1 MSPHYIDSMG
11 KITSLDVA
19 RKAGVSQSAVSRTFT
34 EGASVSKVMA
44 KKVRK
49 AAHELDYRPNILA
62 RSLITGRSRIIALVV
77 GYLDNQFYPDALEKF
92 SRALQEKGYHVLVFF
107 ASNESDRDAQK
118 VVDELIDYQ
127 VDGIIAA
134 SVSLSHSLA
143 NRCKTQNIPIMLFNR
158 RQDNRSLSS
167 VTSDN
172 FFGACKATEYLLSTG
187 HQKLAHISGWGET
200 STGQER
206 ASGFKKALKNYGI
219 KPLGIIDGMYKQ
231 KKAIEATKKLFSQKS
246 SLPDAI
252 FVGNDHMA
260 FSVIDTIR
268 YEFGL
273 RIPEDVSVV
282 GYDDVPLSSW
292 PAYDLTT
299 VRQPMNQMI
308 QSTIKGLI
316 NLIQNNLIEPTQ
328 VQIEGKLIIR
338 GSTTTRNKRNL

>member
-1 MSPHYIDSMG
+1 MG
-11 KITSLDVA
+11 KVTSLDVA

-34 EGASVSKVMA
+34 EGASVSKMMA
-44 KKVRK
+44 NKVRK
-49 AAHELDYRPNILA
+49 AAHELEYRPNILA

-77 GYLDNQFYPDALEKF
+77 GYLDNQFYPDALEKL
-92 SRALQEKGYHVLVFF
+92 SRALQEKGYHILVFF
-107 ASNESDRDAQK
+107 ASNESEKDAQK

-143 NRCKTQNIPIMLFNR
+143 KRCNTQNIPIMLFNR

-172 FFGACKATEYLLSTG
+172 FSGARKATDHLLATG
-187 HQKLAHISGWGET
+187 HRKLAHISGWSET
-200 STGQER
+200 STGKER
-206 ASGFKKALKNYGI
+206 ESGFKYALKKFGI
-219 KPLGIIDGMYKQ
+219 KPFGIIDGKYNQ
-231 KKAIEATKKLFSQKS
+231 KEAIEATKKLFSKKA

-260 FSVIDTIR
+260 FAVMDTIR
-268 YEFGL
+268 FELGYK
-273 RIPEDVSVV
+273 IPEDISVV

-308 QSTIKGLI
+308 LTTIKGLM
-316 NLIQNNLIEPTQ
+316 NLIQNDLTAPTQ
-328 VQIEGKLIIR
+328 IQIEGKLIIR
-338 GSTTTRNKRNL
+338 GSTATNK

>member
-1 MSPHYIDSMG
+1 MG
-11 KITSLDVA
+11 KVTSLDVA

-34 EGASVSKVMA
+34 KGASVSKIMA
-44 KKVRK
+44 NKVRK
-49 AAHELDYRPNILA
+49 AAHELEYRPNILA

-77 GYLDNQFYPDALEKF
+77 GYLDNQFYPDALEKL
-92 SRALQEKGYHVLVFF
+92 SRALQEKGYHILVFF
-107 ASNESDRDAQK
+107 ASNESEKDAQK

-143 NRCKTQNIPIMLFNR
+143 KRCNTQNIPIMLFNR

-172 FFGACKATEYLLSTG
+172 FSGARKATDHLLATG
-187 HQKLAHISGWGET
+187 HRKLAHISGWSET
-200 STGQER
+200 STGKER
-206 ASGFKKALKNYGI
+206 ESGFKYALEKFGI
-219 KPLGIIDGMYKQ
+219 KPFGIIDGKYNQ
-231 KKAIEATKKLFSQKS
+231 KEAIEATKKLFSKKA

-260 FSVIDTIR
+260 FAVMDTIR
-268 YEFGL
+268 FELGYK
-273 RIPEDVSVV
+273 IPEDISIV

-308 QSTIKGLI
+308 LTAIKGLM
-316 NLIQNNLIEPTQ
+316 NLIQNDLTAPTQ
-328 VQIEGKLIIR
+328 IQIEGKLIIR
-338 GSTTTRNKRNL
+338 GSTTTNK